1 MRDREIHTL
10 YKMHIVKEKNA
21 HSYTFIPGNGISD
34 LLLPLLCWKLLVNA
48 IMKYLLAIWQTN
60 GSVENYGE
68 ALRKY
73 KACVKISSDMDKWN
87 MVYTYKR
94 VLCSHE
100 KEKFW
105 HLIPHG
111 WNWQHHAEWNKS
123 DTKGQMHAST
133 NMKYLEQANSL
144 RHWVDERLAGTG
156 GRGTGELLLD
166 GYRVSA
172 WDDEKVLVKESGD
185 GCMTLWI

>member
-1 MRDREIHTL
+1 MLQVLAIPTQPRILSPLDVLINWMTSHMRDREIHTL

-73 KACVKISSDMDKWN
+73 KACVKISSDMDK
-87 MVYTYKR
+87 
-94 VLCSHE
+94 
-100 KEKFW
+100 
-105 HLIPHG
+105 
-111 WNWQHHAEWNKS
+111 
-123 DTKGQMHAST
+123 
-133 NMKYLEQANSL
+133 
-144 RHWVDERLAGTG
+144 
-156 GRGTGELLLD
+156 
-166 GYRVSA
+166 
-172 WDDEKVLVKESGD
+172 
-185 GCMTLWI
+185 